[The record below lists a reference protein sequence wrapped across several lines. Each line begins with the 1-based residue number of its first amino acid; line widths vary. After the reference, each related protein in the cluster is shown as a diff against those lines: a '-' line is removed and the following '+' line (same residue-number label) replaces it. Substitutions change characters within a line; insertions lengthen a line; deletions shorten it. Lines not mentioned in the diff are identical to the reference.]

1 MLTQMTEAD
10 WKIVLVVFRGCLPR
24 RGDKARDDRRFLEAR
39 HLFTVQN
46 VSWRRSPQ
54 GLPLLLPAPRPRVGS
69 PSRLA
74 TRSAQRSRC
83 SFYVLWFRNDLNRP
97 RASGM
102 VSKIRLRNRGA
113 AWEMRLRLT
122 TVNGVLGAPRDN

>member
-1 MLTQMTEAD
+1 MPTLDPEAEG
-10 WKIVLVVFRGCLPR
+10 VG
-24 RGDKARDDRRFLEAR
+24 RDTRLASGE
-39 HLFTVQN
+39 
-46 VSWRRSPQ
+46 
-54 GLPLLLPAPRPRVGS
+54 GLPLLLPAPRPGVGS

-83 SFYVLWFRNDLNRP
+83 SFYVLGFRNDLNRP

-102 VSKIRLRNRGA
+102 VSKMRPRNRGA

-122 TVNGVLGAPRDN
+122 TVNGILGAPGDN